1 MRYSIEPK
9 NEIKDESRGASNT
22 NSQIKF
28 KTTMLRPSLFDYSDA
43 YIHVRGNIT
52 VPNTAVAD
60 ANANMLIKM

>member
-1 MRYSIEPK
+1 
-9 NEIKDESRGASNT
+9 
-22 NSQIKF
+22 
-28 KTTMLRPSLFDYSDA
+28 MLKPSLFDYSDA